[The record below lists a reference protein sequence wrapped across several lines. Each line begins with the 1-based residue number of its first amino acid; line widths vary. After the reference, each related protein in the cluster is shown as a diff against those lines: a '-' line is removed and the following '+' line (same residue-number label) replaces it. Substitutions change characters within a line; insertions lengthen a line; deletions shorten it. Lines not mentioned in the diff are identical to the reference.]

1 LAKCN
6 GANVALHRSGSFSL
20 EEFRAAVQEVCSSGE
35 EHVVVSYTRKA
46 FSQTGD
52 GHFSPVGGYH
62 ADRDLVLILD
72 TVSSKLSILSAGKRH
87 LTPVLVVLIRQ
98 LTLCDPAQTTSH
110 LITLA
115 AGDVFCWYLCCKGLR
130 GGAVSLLGCSLDVA
144 A

>member
-72 TVSSKLSILSAGKRH
+72 TVSSKLSILS
-87 LTPVLVVLIRQ
+87 PVLVVLIRQ